1 MQVPTRHRALVH
13 LDHWWHSVSER
24 QALRVLELALAERHM
39 GLTGRADEADAH
51 AVLMTA
57 QGIWDGV
64 RGHGPRPVD
73 LARCAPYDAE
83 YRIFPPFKAV
93 ESPSRLSLLG
103 IPLGAFRN
111 NCLWSSKGLVS
122 RLGWQASNLES
133 WLLWLDRAA
142 ELVPHPLGLGCEDW
156 QAALLFETVV
166 LSLHGPDFH
175 RQAFGMGLSAA
186 LGSSRMLEALRMMDR
201 LRHHVSREGMRRPW
215 HATAADLQAGRTG
228 AVVMGEWVHREFAS
242 SSGRTGQGA
251 YDKVLKS
258 PVPGTTDSYLYSVD
272 YIVAVERPGR
282 AVNGAV
288 LSELARVLLNPS
300 VQCEFGRV
308 KGALPAVR
316 DAVEETIDPEGWKL
330 FHLASLCPDMLL
342 PSMSQLQGSPKALRD
357 RVAGAVRGLLQGSS
371 NVEQA
376 ARCIA
381 RGDAEPWKRRWAA

>member
-1 MQVPTRHRALVH
+1 LTFNWNVPQGNDRPCGRGGCAC
-13 LDHWWHSVSER
+13 
-24 QALRVLELALAERHM
+24 
-39 GLTGRADEADAH
+39 RADDRA
-51 AVLMTA
+51 
-57 QGIWDGV
+57 G
-64 RGHGPRPVD
+64 
-73 LARCAPYDAE
+73 
-83 YRIFPPFKAV
+83 
-93 ESPSRLSLLG
+93 
-103 IPLGAFRN
+103 N
-111 NCLWSSKGLVS
+111 
-122 RLGWQASNLES
+122 LGWRARQW
-133 WLLWLDRAA
+133 WLLCLDRAA
-142 ELVPHPLGLGCEDW
+142 ELVPHPRGLGCEDW

-215 HATAADLQAGRTG
+215 
-228 AVVMGEWVHREFAS
+228 
-242 SSGRTGQGA
+242 
-251 YDKVLKS
+251 
-258 PVPGTTDSYLYSVD
+258 LYSVD
-272 YIVAVERPGR
+272 YIVAVQRPGR

-316 DAVEETIDPEGWKL
+316 DAVEETIDPAGWKL

-357 RVAGAVRGLLQGSS
+357 RVAAAVRGLLQGSAS
-371 NVEQA
+371 VEQA

-381 RGDAEPWKRRWAA
+381 RGADGPLAERVRVAKPLAHAHGC